1 MSQAAWLYLF
11 WSYKLP
17 SKKLYRPGIY
27 SSNVTKKM
35 QYINEVAVVP
45 PARAAKRNWSSSHVN
60 SKATAAGPL
69 LKARRAP
76 WESAPPPSPGRAQA
90 YVDQDL
96 SSGGL
101 AALRKIRASPAARQ
115 LRTATCAAVVTLS
128 VSGMECAPSAA
139 RPLLLSTAVISALYS
154 NASSLCLSNHAA
166 AALAALAAGKNRRRL
181 RRVVA
186 TGWRVALCADG
197 NDGSCGMARGP
208 QDALSVLCD
217 EAALLLL
224 AHWRDEALVGC
235 WAR

>member
-1 MSQAAWLYLF
+1 MSIA
-11 WSYKLP
+11 
-17 SKKLYRPGIY
+17 KKLLPAPSSKPVGRPGKARPPLLQAVPKRT
-27 SSNVTKKM
+27 STK
-35 QYINEVAVVP
+35 ISVAAVLLLYAKFGHRQRRGSCGRP
-45 PARAAKRNWSSSHVN
+45 PA
-60 SKATAAGPL
+60 
-69 LKARRAP
+69 
-76 WESAPPPSPGRAQA
+76 PPS
-90 YVDQDL
+90 
-96 SSGGL
+96 
-101 AALRKIRASPAARQ
+101 
-115 LRTATCAAVVTLS
+115 LS